1 MLILGLVALVSDEV
15 LELMFEEFSD
25 KYKVS
30 SNYWTYHYQMTNIL
44 DYIFGIFLMFK
55 FSLFIN

>member
-25 KYKVS
+25 KYKVCS
-30 SNYWTYHYQMTNIL
+30 TYWNLPLSTDKYFRKYFRCLSFTL
-44 DYIFGIFLMFK
+44 Y
-55 FSLFIN
+55 

>member
-44 DYIFGIFLMFK
+44 DYILMFK
-55 FSLFIN
+55 FSLFIK